1 MQSRM
6 ASTNSISTT
15 MKENMEQ
22 RAQPLA
28 PLMRWWFLADMV
40 LVLVAG
46 VQLFGLSESTIQFF
60 AWTIKSTLTA
70 AFLGAAY
77 WSTLPML
84 WNSFRAHT
92 WANARVAVPG
102 VWVFTVLTLI
112 ATFQFWDKFHWSNPL
127 VTAQFA
133 FWFWLVIYVTVPV
146 ALIGVWFVQR
156 RVTGVEP
163 ARTHPFPNWFRA
175 ALGAQALVLFGVG
188 AAFYFFSSVMIPL
201 WLWTLT
207 PLTSA
212 AIGAWCIGIG
222 ITTAWGI
229 WENDA
234 RRLRGAMLTYAL
246 LGALQLIAV
255 ARYAGQINWNN
266 TLAFFYLAFLVSV
279 LVMGALGYAFARR
292 AGAFANA

>member
-1 MQSRM
+1 MQPKM
-6 ASTNSISTT
+6 GMTDSIATT
-15 MKENMEQ
+15 IKEDMEQ
-22 RAQPLA
+22 RAQPVA

-40 LVLVAG
+40 LVLIAG
-46 VQLFGLSESTIQFF
+46 VQLFVLSEFTNQFF

-84 WNSFRAHT
+84 WNSFRARE
-92 WANARVAVPG
+92 WANARIALPG
-102 VWVFTVLTLI
+102 VWVFTLLTLF
-112 ATFQFWDKFHWSNPL
+112 ATLQHWDKFHWSNPL

-133 FWFWLVIYVTVPV
+133 FWFWLAIYVSVPIFV
-146 ALIGVWFVQR
+146 VGVWFVQR
-156 RVTGVEP
+156 RVPGIEP
-163 ARTHPFPNWFRA
+163 ARTQPLPNWFRA
-175 ALGAQALVLFGVG
+175 VLGAQALVLFGVG
-188 AAFYFFSSVMIPL
+188 AAFYFFSSAMIPL

-222 ITTAWGI
+222 VTTAWGI

-246 LGALQLIAV
+246 FGILQLLAV
-255 ARYAGQINWNN
+255 SRYASQVNWNN
-266 TLAFFYLAFLVSV
+266 TLAFFYLAFLASA
-279 LVMGALGYAFARR
+279 LVMGALGVMYSRR
-292 AGAFANA
+292 AD